1 MPIVFLHGVAARDGE
16 PDAALW
22 ADIAIYLRRY
32 VAPVLGADPEGV
44 PIIKIYWGDLGVRLA
59 WGGASLPGPAHLAA
73 AREYRVRP
81 LLDRIHQRDRWREVR
96 RRSLWMPTHLASKA
110 AARARHLMS
119 AEVVEFLGDA
129 LIYFAARGTA
139 AEPGPIVRRV
149 LAGLES
155 AQATWAARGGE
166 PLVVF
171 SHSMGGQIVYD
182 LVTHFLPA
190 LRPDAG
196 VRIDFWA
203 AASSQVGLFEEL
215 KLFAVSDPA
224 HGPGVPVPAPDP
236 RYLGHWWNV
245 WDPDDFL
252 SFSVRGIVAGADDVP
267 YKSGLGAGMAHFGI
281 LRQPSFYQLFG
292 ERLRAALAGQEPRV

>member
-22 ADIAIYLRRY
+22 ADISTYLRRY
-32 VAPVLGADPEGV
+32 VAPVLAADPEYI
-44 PIIKIYWGDLGVRLA
+44 PISKIYWGDLGVRLA
-59 WGGASLPGPAHLAA
+59 WGGASLPGPAHLTA
-73 AREYRVRP
+73 AREHHIRP
-81 LLDRIHQRDRWREVR
+81 LLARIHKRDRWREVR

-129 LIYFAARGTA
+129 LVYFAARGSAT
-139 AEPGPIVRRV
+139 EPGPIVRRV
-149 LAGLES
+149 LGGLEVAAG
-155 AQATWAARGGE
+155 AQAERGGE

-171 SHSMGGQIVYD
+171 SHSMGGQIIYD

-190 LRPDAG
+190 LEANVG
-196 VRIDFWA
+196 MRIDFWA

-215 KLFAVSDPA
+215 KLFAVSDLS
-224 HGPGVPVPAPDP
+224 HGPDAPVPAPDQ

-252 SFSVRGIVAGADDVP
+252 SFSVRGIIAGADDTP

-292 ERLRAALAGQEPRV
+292 ERLQAALASR

>member
-22 ADIAIYLRRY
+22 TDIATYLRRY
-32 VAPVLGADPEGV
+32 VAPVLADDPEGV
-44 PIIKIYWGDLGVRLA
+44 PIVKIYWGDLGVRLA
-59 WGGASLPGPAHLAA
+59 WDGASLPGATHLVA
-73 AREYRVRP
+73 AREHHVRP
-81 LLDRIHQRDRWREVR
+81 LLARIHKSDRWREVR

-110 AARARHLMS
+110 AAQARHLMS

-129 LIYFAARGTA
+129 LVYFAARGTA
-139 AEPGPIVRRV
+139 ADPGPIVRRV
-149 LAGLES
+149 IAGLDS
-155 AQATWAARGGE
+155 AQALRTARGGE
-166 PLVVF
+166 PMVVF
-171 SHSMGGQIVYD
+171 SHSMGGQIIYD

-190 LRPDAG
+190 LHPESNL
-196 VRIDFWA
+196 RIDFWA

-215 KLFAVSDPA
+215 KLFAVSNPA
-224 HGPGVPVPAPDP
+224 HGPGAPVPALDR

-252 SFSVRGIVAGADDVP
+252 SFSVRDIIAGVDDMP

-292 ERLRAALAGQEPRV
+292 EQLGAALASR

>member
-22 ADIAIYLRRY
+22 ADISTYLRRY
-32 VAPVLGADPEGV
+32 VAPVLSNDPDGV

-59 WGGASLPGPAHLAA
+59 WGGASLPGSAHLTA
-73 AREYRVRP
+73 AREHRIRP
-81 LLDRIHQRDRWREVR
+81 LLARIQQRDRWRELR
-96 RRSLWMPTHLASKA
+96 RRSLWMPTHLVSKA
-110 AARARHLMS
+110 ASRARHLMS

-129 LIYFAARGTA
+129 LVYFAARGTA
-139 AEPGPIVRRV
+139 AEPGAITQRV
-149 LAGLES
+149 LAGLEAAHAS
-155 AQATWAARGGE
+155 RAARGDE

-182 LVTHFLPA
+182 LVTYFLPA
-190 LRPDAG
+190 LDANAG

-224 HGPGVPVPAPDP
+224 YGLGAPVPAPAQ

-252 SFSVRGIVAGADDVP
+252 SFSVQNIIMGAADTP

-292 ERLRAALAGQEPRV
+292 ERLQATRVGG